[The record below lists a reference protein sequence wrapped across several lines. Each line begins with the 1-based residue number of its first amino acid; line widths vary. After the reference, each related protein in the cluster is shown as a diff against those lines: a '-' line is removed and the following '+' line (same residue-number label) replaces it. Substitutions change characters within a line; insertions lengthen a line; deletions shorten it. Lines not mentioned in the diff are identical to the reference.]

1 MIKLIVYLTVFVI
14 SPSWA
19 EGFLSREQMKD
30 DFKKGFLMTCLPTI
44 EAQLDRVG
52 VLDRV
57 SQEARILYCT
67 CVGIEIFDDFTLNEI
82 SEFERTTELPVR
94 KQKVRQQLSGKCA
107 NKIFR

>member
-44 EAQLDRVG
+44 KSQLDRAG
-52 VLDRV
+52 VLDSV
-57 SQEARILYCT
+57 PEEQRISYCT

-82 SEFERTTELPVR
+82 NEFERTTELPVR
-94 KQKVRQQLSGKCA
+94 KQKVRQQLSSKCA
-107 NKIFR
+107 DKVFQ